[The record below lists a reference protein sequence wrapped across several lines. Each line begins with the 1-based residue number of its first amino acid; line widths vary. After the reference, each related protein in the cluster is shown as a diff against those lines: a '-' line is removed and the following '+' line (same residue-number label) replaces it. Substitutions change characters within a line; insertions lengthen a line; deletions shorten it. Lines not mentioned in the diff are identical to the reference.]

1 MTTEEKLIGKNIHSV
16 YTLCFECHTW
26 GVNGPKNYQC
36 GSCNSLDTLKYYD
49 IVTVSQ
55 VIEETR
61 RQTLFELGRWVRG
74 VNFQGGDINR
84 DMFTAELD
92 RLQTLIDEK

>member
-1 MTTEEKLIGKNIHSV
+1 MNNTKMTTEEKLIGKNIHSV

-61 RQTLFELGRWVRG
+61 RQTLEDVM
-74 VNFQGGDINR
+74 I
-84 DMFTAELD
+84 
-92 RLQTLIDEK
+92 LIDRYAKENSEDVSNPDEVPKPAKR